1 MNKLEAAILLAQEK
15 NILTTVVSKKYLA
28 TMENDSNLLQSIEAL
43 GLLTPLQ
50 WVDIYKHLTEQM
62 E

>member
-1 MNKLEAAILLAQEK
+1 MNELEAAIMAAQEK
-15 NILTTVVSKKYLA
+15 NSLTTVVSKKYLA
-28 TMENDSNLLQSIEAL
+28 TMETDSNLLQSIEAL

-50 WVDIYKHLTEQM
+50 WVDIYKHLTEQ

>member
-1 MNKLEAAILLAQEK
+1 MNELEAAIMAAQEK
-15 NILTTVVSKKYLA
+15 NSLTTVVSKKYLA
-28 TMENDSNLLQSIEAL
+28 TMENDSNLLKSIEAL

>member
-1 MNKLEAAILLAQEK
+1 MNELEAAIMAAQEK
-15 NILTTVVSKKYLA
+15 NSLTTVVSKKYLA
-28 TMENDSNLLQSIEAL
+28 TMETDSNLLQSIEAL

-50 WVDIYKHLTEQM
+50 WLDIYRHLAEQM

>member
-1 MNKLEAAILLAQEK
+1 MNELEAAIMAAQEK
-15 NILTTVVSKKYLA
+15 NSLTKVVSKKYLA

-50 WVDIYKHLTEQM
+50 WLDIYRHLAEQM

>member
-1 MNKLEAAILLAQEK
+1 MNELEAAIMAAQEK
-15 NILTTVVSKKYLA
+15 NSLTTVVSKKYLA

-50 WVDIYKHLTEQM
+50 WVDIYKHLTEQ

>member
-1 MNKLEAAILLAQEK
+1 MNELEAAIMAAQEK
-15 NILTTVVSKKYLA
+15 NSLTTVVSKKYLA

-50 WVDIYKHLTEQM
+50 WLDIYRHLAEQM

>member
-1 MNKLEAAILLAQEK
+1 MNELEAAIMAAQEK
-15 NILTTVVSKKYLA
+15 NSLTTVVSKKYLA

>member
-1 MNKLEAAILLAQEK
+1 MNELEAAIMAAQEK
-15 NILTTVVSKKYLA
+15 NSLTTVVSKKYLA
-28 TMENDSNLLQSIEAL
+28 TMETDSNLLQSIEAL

-50 WVDIYKHLTEQM
+50 WLDIYRHLAEQ

>member
-1 MNKLEAAILLAQEK
+1 MNELEAAIMAAQEK
-15 NILTTVVSKKYLA
+15 NSLTTVVSKKYLA
-28 TMENDSNLLQSIEAL
+28 TMETDSNLLQSIEAL

-50 WVDIYKHLTEQM
+50 WLDIYRHLTEQM

>member
-1 MNKLEAAILLAQEK
+1 MNELEAAIMAAQER
-15 NILTTVVSKKYLA
+15 NSLTTVVSKKYLA

-50 WVDIYKHLTEQM
+50 WVDIYKHLAEQM